1 MAKAKGIVPLAEE
14 SPDFEEELL
23 ESGLEMPAEASKMHE
38 NPVETPA
45 EEPDADAILSM
56 NQQAQVILAKAR
68 EKGIEHTFMFTTTF
82 QRYVELISH
91 MAELQKSIK
100 EQGCLVTKE
109 YVKGRQNIYVHPA
122 INAYNATAAQANNT
136 ANILMRFIVQPL
148 SDSDDKDE
156 FDIF

>member
-1 MAKAKGIVPLAEE
+1 MAKKRETAPSISNQV
-14 SPDFEEELL
+14 DFEGETGPET
-23 ESGLEMPAEASKMHE
+23 SAEQS
-38 NPVETPA
+38 
-45 EEPDADAILSM
+45 ADDILSM
-56 NQQAQVILAKAR
+56 NEQAQVILAKAR

-100 EQGCLVTKE
+100 DQGCLVTKE

-156 FDIF
+156 FDMF

>member
-1 MAKAKGIVPLAEE
+1 MR
-14 SPDFEEELL
+14 
-23 ESGLEMPAEASKMHE
+23 
-38 NPVETPA
+38 
-45 EEPDADAILSM
+45 DADAILSM
-56 NQQAQVILAKAR
+56 NEQAKVILAKAQ

>member
-1 MAKAKGIVPLAEE
+1 MAKSEKNVPKAEE
-14 SPDFEEELL
+14 DAGFEEEMLDI
-23 ESGLEMPAEASKMHE
+23 EQEMPIEAEE
-38 NPVETPA
+38 LPPA
-45 EEPDADAILSM
+45 EGDAQDADAILSM
-56 NQQAQVILAKAR
+56 NEQAQVILAKAR

-100 EQGCLVTKE
+100 KQGCLVTKE

-148 SDSDDKDE
+148 SDSDDKDD
-156 FDIF
+156 FDMF

>member
-1 MAKAKGIVPLAEE
+1 MAKSEKNAPKAEE
-14 SPDFEEELL
+14 DAGFEEEMYDT
-23 ESGLEMPAEASKMHE
+23 EQEMPIEAEGL
-38 NPVETPA
+38 PPA
-45 EEPDADAILSM
+45 EGDAQDADAILSM
-56 NQQAQVILAKAR
+56 NEQAQVILAKAR

-100 EQGCLVTKE
+100 KQGCLVTKE

-148 SDSDDKDE
+148 SDSDDKDD
-156 FDIF
+156 FDMF

>member
-1 MAKAKGIVPLAEE
+1 MAKSEKNVPKAEE
-14 SPDFEEELL
+14 DAGFEEEMLDI
-23 ESGLEMPAEASKMHE
+23 EQEMPIEAEE
-38 NPVETPA
+38 LPPA
-45 EEPDADAILSM
+45 EGDAQDADAILSM
-56 NQQAQVILAKAR
+56 NEQAQVILAKAR

-100 EQGCLVTKE
+100 TQGCLVTKE

-148 SDSDDKDE
+148 SDSDDKDD
-156 FDIF
+156 FDMF

>member
-1 MAKAKGIVPLAEE
+1 MAKKKEIAPADGNMT
-14 SPDFEEELL
+14 DFEE
-23 ESGLEMPAEASKMHE
+23 EMPAEAE
-38 NPVETPA
+38 EVPA
-45 EEPDADAILSM
+45 QDADAILSM
-56 NQQAQVILAKAR
+56 NEQAQVILAKAR

-156 FDIF
+156 FDLF

>member
-1 MAKAKGIVPLAEE
+1 MAKNKESAALIEE
-14 SPDFEEELL
+14 TPDFDDEML
-23 ESGLEMPAEASKMHE
+23 ESEQKMPAEVPEMPGEQS
-38 NPVETPA
+38 A
-45 EEPDADAILSM
+45 EEILSM
-56 NQQAQVILAKAR
+56 NEQAQVILAKAR

-100 EQGCLVTKE
+100 EHGCLVTKE
-109 YVKGRQNIYVHPA
+109 YVKGRQNLYVHPA

-148 SDSDDKDE
+148 SDSEDKDD
-156 FDIF
+156 FDMF

>member
-1 MAKAKGIVPLAEE
+1 MAKSEKNVPKAEE
-14 SPDFEEELL
+14 DAGFEEEMLDI
-23 ESGLEMPAEASKMHE
+23 EQEMPIEAEE
-38 NPVETPA
+38 LPPA
-45 EEPDADAILSM
+45 EGDAQDADDILSM
-56 NQQAQVILAKAR
+56 NEQAQVSLAKAR

-100 EQGCLVTKE
+100 KQGCLVTKE

-148 SDSDDKDE
+148 SDSDDKDD
-156 FDIF
+156 FDMF

>member
-1 MAKAKGIVPLAEE
+1 MAKSEKNVPKAEK
-14 SPDFEEELL
+14 DAGFEEEMLDI
-23 ESGLEMPAEASKMHE
+23 EQEMPIEAEE
-38 NPVETPA
+38 LPPA
-45 EEPDADAILSM
+45 EGDAQDADAILSM
-56 NQQAQVILAKAR
+56 NEQAQVILAKAR

-100 EQGCLVTKE
+100 KQGCLVTKE

-148 SDSDDKDE
+148 SDSDDKDD
-156 FDIF
+156 FDMF

>member
-1 MAKAKGIVPLAEE
+1 MAKKKDTTHQTKEKTEFEEEMPDSELELPAAAEEVPPTAEE
-14 SPDFEEELL
+14 SQ
-23 ESGLEMPAEASKMHE
+23 
-38 NPVETPA
+38 N
-45 EEPDADAILSM
+45 ADAILSM
-56 NQQAQVILAKAR
+56 NEQAQVILAKAR

-148 SDSDDKDE
+148 SDSDGKDE
-156 FDIF
+156 FDMF

>member
-1 MAKAKGIVPLAEE
+1 MAKEKETAPQIRENAE
-14 SPDFEEELL
+14 FEEEAPDSEL
-23 ESGLEMPAEASKMHE
+23 ELPA
-38 NPVETPA
+38 TA
-45 EEPDADAILSM
+45 EEAPPSEEESQDADTILSM
-56 NQQAQVILAKAR
+56 NEQAQVILAKAR

-148 SDSDDKDE
+148 SDSDGKDE
-156 FDIF
+156 FDMF

>member
-1 MAKAKGIVPLAEE
+1 MAKSEKNAPKAEEDAGFEEEMHDTEQEMPIEADGLPLAEG
-14 SPDFEEELL
+14 D
-23 ESGLEMPAEASKMHE
+23 AQ
-38 NPVETPA
+38 
-45 EEPDADAILSM
+45 DADAILSM
-56 NQQAQVILAKAR
+56 NEQAQVILAKAR

-91 MAELQKSIK
+91 MAELQKSLK
-100 EQGCLVTKE
+100 TQGCPVTQE

-148 SDSDDKDE
+148 SDSDDKDD
-156 FDIF
+156 FDMF

>member
-1 MAKAKGIVPLAEE
+1 MAKKKETDPSKSNQA
-14 SPDFEEELL
+14 DFD
-23 ESGLEMPAEASKMHE
+23 
-38 NPVETPA
+38 VETGSEA
-45 EEPDADAILSM
+45 TEEQSADDILSM
-56 NQQAQVILAKAR
+56 NEQAQVILAKAR

-100 EQGCLVTKE
+100 DQGCLVTKE

-156 FDIF
+156 FDMF

>member
-1 MAKAKGIVPLAEE
+1 MAKNEENAPQAEE
-14 SPDFEEELL
+14 IAGFEGGMPDSEPKMPVPADELPPT
-23 ESGLEMPAEASKMHE
+23 EGD
-38 NPVETPA
+38 VQ
-45 EEPDADAILSM
+45 DADAILSM
-56 NQQAQVILAKAR
+56 NEQAKVILAKAQ